1 MNSKKFSEAVG
12 ELDTRYVDEAIGY
25 KKNKTYKKPV
35 WVKLGAMAACLCL
48 VIVGGV
54 MFTQNSG
61 NNVPNPEMVQIP
73 NPFITVTSVEEME
86 EYLDFKVPVLDKE
99 VETYSVLVEDSY
111 PTMGQI
117 DYADGSEFRIKYG
130 SGDISGIYG
139 GTLEESKDI
148 EGVKVDYYR
157 YTDDT
162 TPELTYALWEQN
174 GFTFSYLYTND
185 SIADVET
192 IIQEFK

>member
-1 MNSKKFSEAVG
+1 MNSKKFSEAMS

-25 KKNKTYKKPV
+25 QKKKAHKKPA
-35 WVKLGAMAACLCL
+35 WFKLGTMAACLCL
-48 VIVGGV
+48 MIAGGV
-54 MFTQNSG
+54 MVTQNIG
-61 NNVPNPEMVQIP
+61 NNVPDPEFVQTS
-73 NPFITVTSVEEME
+73 NPFIEVTSVEEME
-86 EYLDFKVPVLDKE
+86 EYLDFDVPVLDKE
-99 VETYSVLVEDSY
+99 VEYYSVLVEDNY

-117 DYADGSEFRIKYG
+117 NYSDGSEFRMKYG

-157 YTDDT
+157 YTGDT
-162 TPELTYALWEQN
+162 SPELTYAIWEQN
-174 GFTFSYLYTND
+174 GFTFSYIYTNN
-185 SIADVET
+185 SIKDVET

>member
-1 MNSKKFSEAVG
+1 MNSKKFSEAMS

-25 KKNKTYKKPV
+25 KKKRTYKKTV

-162 TPELTYALWEQN
+162 TPELTYAIWEQN
-174 GFTFSYLYTND
+174 GFALSYLYTND
-185 SIADVET
+185 GIADVET

>member
-1 MNSKKFSEAVG
+1 MNSKKFSEAMN
-12 ELDTRYVDEAIGY
+12 ELDTMYIDEAIRY
-25 KKNKTYKKPV
+25 RKKKTYKKPV

-48 VIVGGV
+48 VIAGGV
-54 MFTQNSG
+54 MFTRNSG

-139 GTLEESKDI
+139 GTLEESKDT

-157 YTDDT
+157 YTDNT
-162 TPELTYALWEQN
+162 TPEITYAIWEQN
-174 GFTFSYLYTND
+174 GFAFSYLYTNN
-185 SIADVET
+185 SIADIEI

>member
-1 MNSKKFSEAVG
+1 MNSKKFSEAISR
-12 ELDTRYVDEAIGY
+12 LDTRYIDEAIGY
-25 KKNKTYKKPV
+25 KKKKTYKKPV
-35 WVKLGAMAACLCL
+35 WFKLGAMAACLCL
-48 VIVGGV
+48 VIAGGV
-54 MFTQNSG
+54 MFAQNTG
-61 NNVPNPEMVQIP
+61 DNIPNPEIVQIP
-73 NPFITVTSVEEME
+73 NPFITVTSVKEME
-86 EYLDFKVPVLDKE
+86 EYLDFNVPVLDKE

-117 DYADGSEFRIKYG
+117 NYTDGSEFRIKYG

-157 YTDDT
+157 YTGDT
-162 TPELTYALWEQN
+162 APELTYAVWEQS
-174 GFTFSYLYTND
+174 GFTFSYIYNND

>member
-1 MNSKKFSEAVG
+1 MNSKKISEAMS
-12 ELDTRYVDEAIGY
+12 ELDIRYVDEAIGY

-35 WVKLGAMAACLCL
+35 WFKLGAIAACLCL
-48 VIVGGV
+48 MIVGGV
-54 MFTQNSG
+54 MFTQNNG
-61 NNVPNPEMVQIP
+61 NNVPNPEIVQIP
-73 NPFITVTSVEEME
+73 NPLITVTSVEEME
-86 EYLDFKVPVLDKE
+86 KYLDFNVPVLDKE

-117 DYADGSEFRIKYG
+117 NYADGSEFRIRYG

-157 YTDDT
+157 YTGDIT
-162 TPELTYALWEQN
+162 SELTYAIWEQN
-174 GFTFSYLYTND
+174 GFTFSYIYTND
-185 SIADVET
+185 SITDVET
-192 IIQEFK
+192 IIQKFK

>member
-1 MNSKKFSEAVG
+1 MNSKKFSEAMG

-25 KKNKTYKKPV
+25 KRKKTDKKPV

-48 VIVGGV
+48 VIAGGV

-61 NNVPNPEMVQIP
+61 NNVPNPEIVQIP
-73 NPFITVTSVEEME
+73 NPFITVASVEEME

-111 PTMGQI
+111 PAMGQI
-117 DYADGSEFRIKYG
+117 NYADGSEFRIEYG

-157 YTDDT
+157 YTDDAT
-162 TPELTYALWEQN
+162 SELTYAIWEQN
-174 GFTFSYLYTND
+174 GFVFSYIYIND

>member
-1 MNSKKFSEAVG
+1 
-12 ELDTRYVDEAIGY
+12 
-25 KKNKTYKKPV
+25 
-35 WVKLGAMAACLCL
+35 
-48 VIVGGV
+48 
-54 MFTQNSG
+54 MFTQNRG
-61 NNVPNPEMVQIP
+61 NNVPNPEMVQTP

-99 VETYSVLVEDSY
+99 VETYSVLVEDNY

-157 YTDDT
+157 YIDDT
-162 TPELTYALWEQN
+162 TPELIYAIWEQN
-174 GFTFSYLYTND
+174 EFTFSYLYTND

>member
-25 KKNKTYKKPV
+25 KKKKTYKKPV

-61 NNVPNPEMVQIP
+61 NNVPNPEMVQTP

-99 VETYSVLVEDSY
+99 VEMYSVLVEDNY

-148 EGVKVDYYR
+148 EGVKVDFYR

-174 GFTFSYLYTND
+174 GFAFSYQYTND

>member
-25 KKNKTYKKPV
+25 KKKKTYKKPV

-54 MFTQNSG
+54 MFTQNRG
-61 NNVPNPEMVQIP
+61 NNVPNPEMVQTP

-99 VETYSVLVEDSY
+99 VETYSVLVEDNY

-157 YTDDT
+157 YIDDT
-162 TPELTYALWEQN
+162 TPELIYAIWEQN
-174 GFTFSYLYTND
+174 EFTFSYLYTND